1 MKKKLSYRDKLI
13 ELAYIYNVKEIQD
26 YVKRRKN
33 LTTGQIELILKKN
46 KIIIPKEFKTS
57 FFKENFV
64 KPISKFK
71 SNVVNYKEEKIK
83 DKNRFFRRVEN
94 YKHDTSRKVNH
105 GLSSLWR
112 GFGNAGLN
120 FLNVLPKLGS
130 TVLKFFGD
138 LFTDVFNSI
147 YNQQI
152 DQRSA
157 RNVIIGF
164 FVVAGV
170 TTAAFVGFN
179 TYKNYDLSKNK
190 LEIKKPELKTK
201 KEVKK
206 PEKEL
211 KKETKKPEVKPKK
224 EVKKPEKELKKETK
238 KPEVKPKKEVKK
250 PEKELKKETKK
261 PEVKPKKEV
270 KKPEKELKKET
281 KKPELKVKRNNV
293 AEVILPDLNL
303 KTETVIQL
311 FKDVD
316 YDLRKVRNE
325 KLVKPIYFTQFPRDL
340 DNLQS
345 VQLKKETFIKIV
357 LPLIVA
363 ENEKI
368 LDDREKLKVLIEKK
382 FTSDVEKQWLRQK
395 LLEYKVKKGNLD
407 ELLVRMDMIPVSI
420 ALAQA
425 AKESGWGT
433 SRFALEGNAIF
444 GQWTWD
450 GQGIAPLKRDG
461 DKNHKILKFPILR
474 ASVKAYKNNLNTHK
488 SYLKFREKRKSLRG
502 KDKNITGLAL
512 TDTLKNYAQT
522 GSEYTKILNQI
533 ITQNRLSDF
542 EPVRLVNSVK
552 QVELNS

>member
-1 MKKKLSYRDKLI
+1 MKKKLSYRDKLL

-26 YVKRRKN
+26 YTKRRMN

-57 FFKENFV
+57 FFKENFT
-64 KPISKFK
+64 KPISKLK
-71 SNVVNYKEEKIK
+71 SNLIDYKEEKIR
-83 DKNRFFRRVEN
+83 DKNRFFRKVEN
-94 YKHDTSRKVNH
+94 YKYDTSRKVNH
-105 GLSSLWR
+105 GISSIWK
-112 GFGNAGLN
+112 GIGNAGVNL
-120 FLNVLPKLGS
+120 LNVLPMLGS
-130 TVLKFFGD
+130 TVAKFFGD

-152 DQRSA
+152 DQKSA

-164 FVVAGV
+164 FLVIGI
-170 TTAAFVGFN
+170 TTSIIVGYN
-179 TYKNYDLSKNK
+179 TYKGYDFSNK
-190 LEIKKPELKTK
+190 KIEAKKPDVKIKKETKTPEIKKQT
-201 KEVKK
+201 KK
-206 PEKEL
+206 PEAN
-211 KKETKKPEVKPKK
+211 KETKKPEIKV
-224 EVKKPEKELKKETK
+224 
-238 KPEVKPKKEVKK
+238 
-250 PEKELKKETKK
+250 
-261 PEVKPKKEV
+261 
-270 KKPEKELKKET
+270 

-345 VQLKKETFIKIV
+345 IKLKKETFIKIV

-368 LDDREKLKVLIEKK
+368 LDDREKLKNLSEKK
-382 FTSDVEKQWLRQK
+382 FTSDLEKQWLRQK
-395 LLEYKVKKGNLD
+395 LLEYKVKKGNMD
-407 ELLVRMDMIPVSI
+407 ELMFRMDMIPVSI

-488 SYLKFREKRKSLRG
+488 SYSKFREKRKSLR
-502 KDKNITGLAL
+502 DKNKKITGLAL

-533 ITQNRLSDF
+533 ITQNNLSDF
-542 EPVRLVNSVK
+542 ELVRLLNSVK

>member
-1 MKKKLSYRDKLI
+1 MKKKLSYRDKLL

-26 YVKRRKN
+26 YTKRRKD

-46 KIIIPKEFKTS
+46 KIIIPKEFKTN
-57 FFKENFV
+57 FLKENFV
-64 KPISKFK
+64 KPFTRLK
-71 SNVVNYKEEKIK
+71 SSIEDYKDEKIK
-83 DKNRFFRRVEN
+83 DKNRFLRRVEN
-94 YKHDTSRKVNH
+94 YKYDSSRKVNH
-105 GLSSLWR
+105 VLNNLWK
-112 GFGNAGLN
+112 GIGSAGLN
-120 FLNVLPKLGS
+120 FLNILPKLGI
-130 TVLKFFGD
+130 TVAKFFGE

-152 DQRSA
+152 DQKSA

-164 FVVAGV
+164 FAVVGISTILYIGV
-170 TTAAFVGFN
+170 N
-179 TYKNYDLSKNK
+179 SYKNFDFSEKK
-190 LEIKKPELKTK
+190 VEIKKPDVKVKEENKK
-201 KEVKK
+201 PKVKSQKEVKK
-206 PEKEL
+206 PQKEIEKKTE
-211 KKETKKPEVKPKK
+211 KPQ
-224 EVKKPEKELKKETK
+224 
-238 KPEVKPKKEVKK
+238 
-250 PEKELKKETKK
+250 
-261 PEVKPKKEV
+261 
-270 KKPEKELKKET
+270 
-281 KKPELKVKRNNV
+281 LKVKRNNV

-316 YDLRKVRNE
+316 YDLGKVRNE

-345 VQLKKETFIKIV
+345 VKLKKETFIKIV

-368 LDDREKLKVLIEKK
+368 LDDREKLKILSEKK
-382 FTSDVEKQWLRQK
+382 FTSDLEKQWLRQK

-407 ELLVRMDMIPVSI
+407 ELMRRMDMIPVSI

-450 GQGIAPLKRDG
+450 GQGIAPLNRDG

-488 SYLKFREKRKSLRG
+488 SYLKFREKRSSLRE
-502 KDKNITGLAL
+502 KNKKITGLAL
-512 TDTLKNYAQT
+512 TGTLKNYAQT

-542 EPVRLVNSVK
+542 EPVKLVNSVK

>member
-1 MKKKLSYRDKLI
+1 MKKKLSYRDKLL

-26 YVKRRKN
+26 YTKNRKN

-46 KIIIPKEFKTS
+46 KIVIPKDFKTN

-64 KPISKFK
+64 KPVSRLK
-71 SNVVNYKEEKIK
+71 SGIIDYKEEKIK

-94 YKHDTSRKVNH
+94 YKHDTSRKFNH
-105 GLSSLWR
+105 GLNNLWK
-112 GFGNAGLN
+112 GAGNAGIN

-130 TVLKFFGD
+130 TVAAFFGS

-152 DQRSA
+152 DQKSA

-164 FVVAGV
+164 FAVIGI
-170 TTAAFVGFN
+170 TTAIFVGFN
-179 TYKNYDLSKNK
+179 TYKNYDFSEKK
-190 LEIKKPELKTK
+190 IEAKKPEKEIKKEIKKPEI
-201 KEVKK
+201 K
-206 PEKEL
+206 P
-211 KKETKKPEVKPKK
+211 KKETKKPEEKVK
-224 EVKKPEKELKKETK
+224 LKKETK
-238 KPEVKPKKEVKK
+238 Q
-250 PEKELKKETKK
+250 
-261 PEVKPKKEV
+261 
-270 KKPEKELKKET
+270 
-281 KKPELKVKRNNV
+281 PELKVKRNNV

-340 DNLQS
+340 DNLKS

-368 LDDREKLKVLIEKK
+368 LDDREKLKLLIEKK
-382 FTSDVEKQWLRQK
+382 FTSDLEKQWLRQK

-407 ELLVRMDMIPVSI
+407 ELMNRMDMIPVSI

-488 SYLKFREKRKSLRG
+488 SYSKFREKRKSLRS
-502 KDKNITGLAL
+502 KNKKITGLAL
-512 TDTLKNYAQT
+512 TETLKNYAQT

-542 EPVRLVNSVK
+542 ELVRLVNSVR

>member
-1 MKKKLSYRDKLI
+1 MKKKLSYRDKLL
-13 ELAYIYNVKEIQD
+13 ELAYIYNVREIQE
-26 YVKRRKN
+26 YTKRRKN

-46 KIIIPKEFKTS
+46 KIIIPKEFKTN

-64 KPISKFK
+64 KPISRLKTNFK
-71 SNVVNYKEEKIK
+71 DFKEEKIK

-94 YKHDTSRKVNH
+94 YKYDTSRKVNH
-105 GLSSLWR
+105 KLNSIWR
-112 GFGNAGLN
+112 GIGNAAIEFVYAIPKFGLIIIK
-120 FLNVLPKLGS
+120 FLGN
-130 TVLKFFGD
+130 
-138 LFTDVFNSI
+138 LFTDIFNSI

-152 DQRSA
+152 NEKSA

-164 FVVAGV
+164 LVISGA
-170 TTAAFVGFN
+170 TTIVIASINA
-179 TYKNYDLSKNK
+179 YKNYDLSKNQIK
-190 LEIKKPELKTK
+190 SEQTKIIKKSPEIKKQ
-201 KEVKK
+201 
-206 PEKEL
+206 
-211 KKETKKPEVKPKK
+211 KETKKLEKKVKEEPKKPKS
-224 EVKKPEKELKKETK
+224 EFKKEA
-238 KPEVKPKKEVKK
+238 
-250 PEKELKKETKK
+250 
-261 PEVKPKKEV
+261 
-270 KKPEKELKKET
+270 
-281 KKPELKVKRNNV
+281 KKPELKVKEKNV

-316 YDLRKVRNE
+316 YDLQKVRNE

-368 LDDREKLKVLIEKK
+368 LDDRKKLKILSEKK

-395 LLEYKVKKGNLD
+395 LLEYKVKKNDL
-407 ELLVRMDMIPVSI
+407 EKLMVRMDVIPVSI

-450 GQGIAPLKRDG
+450 GQGIAPLKRDS

-488 SYLKFREKRKSLRG
+488 SYSKFREKRKQLR
-502 KDKNITGLAL
+502 DKKKTIAGLDL
-512 TDTLKNYAQT
+512 TDTLKSYAQT

-533 ITQNRLSDF
+533 IMQNRLSDF
-542 EPVRLVNSVK
+542 EPVKLVNSVK

>member
-1 MKKKLSYRDKLI
+1 MKKKLSYRDKLL
-13 ELAYIYNVKEIQD
+13 ELAYIYNVKEIQE
-26 YVKRRKN
+26 YTKRRKN

-46 KIIIPKEFKTS
+46 KIIIPKEFKTN
-57 FFKENFV
+57 FFRENFV
-64 KPISKFK
+64 KPISRLK
-71 SNVVNYKEEKIK
+71 SNISDYKEEKIK
-83 DKNRFFRRVEN
+83 DKNRFFRKVEN
-94 YKHDTSRKVNH
+94 YKYDTSRKVNH
-105 GLSSLWR
+105 SINNLWK
-112 GFGNAGLN
+112 GIGIAGIN
-120 FLNVLPKLGS
+120 FLNIFPKLGS
-130 TVLKFFGD
+130 TIAKFFGN

-152 DQRSA
+152 DQKSA
-157 RNVIIGF
+157 RNVIVGF
-164 FVVAGV
+164 FCVIGL
-170 TTAAFVGFN
+170 TTIIIGGLK
-179 TYKNYDLSKNK
+179 TYKNFDFSKKNIEMK
-190 LEIKKPELKTK
+190 NPEVKVEKKIKKPEIKVQKEEK
-201 KEVKK
+201 KVEAKVKK
-206 PEKEL
+206 DL
-211 KKETKKPEVKPKK
+211 
-224 EVKKPEKELKKETK
+224 
-238 KPEVKPKKEVKK
+238 
-250 PEKELKKETKK
+250 
-261 PEVKPKKEV
+261 
-270 KKPEKELKKET
+270 
-281 KKPELKVKRNNV
+281 KKPELKVKEKNV

-316 YDLRKVRNE
+316 YDLDKVRNE

-340 DNLQS
+340 NNLQS

-363 ENEKI
+363 ENAKI
-368 LDDREKLKVLIEKK
+368 LDDKRKLKILSEKK
-382 FTSDVEKQWLRQK
+382 FTTDLEKQWLRQK
-395 LLEYKVKKGNLD
+395 LLEYKVKKGDLE
-407 ELLVRMDMIPVSI
+407 ELMIRMDMIPVSI

-450 GQGIAPLKRDG
+450 GQGIAPLNRDG

-488 SYLKFREKRKSLRG
+488 SYSKFRLKRKLLRE
-502 KDKNITGLAL
+502 KNKNITGLAL

-533 ITQNRLSDF
+533 ITQNNLSDF
-542 EPVRLVNSVK
+542 EPVKLVNSVK

>member
-1 MKKKLSYRDKLI
+1 MKKKLSYRDKLL

-26 YVKRRKN
+26 YTKNRKN

-46 KIIIPKEFKTS
+46 KIIIPKDFKTS
-57 FFKENFV
+57 FFKENFI
-64 KPISKFK
+64 KPVSKIK
-71 SNVVNYKEEKIK
+71 SNIVDYKEEKIK
-83 DKNRFFRRVEN
+83 DKNRFLRKVEN
-94 YKHDTSRKVNH
+94 YKHDTTRKFSHGVNNLWK
-105 GLSSLWR
+105 GL
-112 GFGNAGLN
+112 GNAGIN
-120 FLNVLPKLGS
+120 FLNIIPKLGS
-130 TVLKFFGD
+130 TVASFFGN

-152 DQRSA
+152 DQKSA
-157 RNVIIGF
+157 RNVIVGF
-164 FVVAGV
+164 FVVVGI
-170 TTAAFVGFN
+170 TTAIVAGFN
-179 TYKNYDLSKNK
+179 TYKSYDTSSKKVEEKKSEVKIKKEVKKTETSIKKEKKEPEAKAKPK
-190 LEIKKPELKTK
+190 LKVKKDEKKPELK
-201 KEVKK
+201 VKK
-206 PEKEL
+206 DE
-211 KKETKKPEVKPKK
+211 
-224 EVKKPEKELKKETK
+224 
-238 KPEVKPKKEVKK
+238 
-250 PEKELKKETKK
+250 
-261 PEVKPKKEV
+261 
-270 KKPEKELKKET
+270 

-316 YDLRKVRNE
+316 YDLRTVRNE

-340 DNLQS
+340 ENLKS

-368 LDDREKLKVLIEKK
+368 LDDREKLKVLIDKK
-382 FTSDVEKQWLRQK
+382 FTSDTEKQWLRQK
-395 LLEYKVKKGNLD
+395 LLEYKVKKSDLK
-407 ELLVRMDMIPVSI
+407 ELMFRMDMIPVSI

-461 DKNHKILKFPILR
+461 NKSHKILKFPILR

-488 SYLKFREKRKSLRG
+488 SYFKFREKRKQLRE
-502 KDKNITGLAL
+502 KNKNITGLAL
-512 TDTLKNYAQT
+512 TGTLKNYAQT

-542 EPVRLVNSVK
+542 ELVKLVNSVK
-552 QVELNS
+552 QIELNS